1 MNTQA
6 PSDIYVLLCLF
17 FIVCLFSYLFS
28 CGGGEWS
35 GGSLNAEINIKASFV

>member
-28 CGGGEWS
+28 WG